1 MAQATLD
8 KMKQA
13 VEELEAVR
21 AALLRDPQPE
31 PAPARADRPP
41 PPAARRVPLAPPREW
56 LSTKMA
62 DLTMGPSTA
71 AVDPVTAMMQT
82 QMITTAAVQKFAE
95 DISRWTSAEVR
106 HVSKD
111 WPVFDG
117 MVLHYITWKRAWKA
131 HDQENYPD
139 LQGDSLRR
147 VLVER
152 SLRPVDK
159 ERVKFKSTIKA
170 VWELLDRIYART
182 DTFLMDLM
190 APLKATKPGEGLPG
204 TGGAHGAHHPDL

>member
-1 MAQATLD
+1 
-8 KMKQA
+8 
-13 VEELEAVR
+13 
-21 AALLRDPQPE
+21 
-31 PAPARADRPP
+31 
-41 PPAARRVPLAPPREW
+41 
-56 LSTKMA
+56 MA

-71 AVDPVTAMMQT
+71 AVDPVMAMMQT
-82 QMITTAAVQKFAE
+82 QMIPTAAVQKFAE

-106 HVSKD
+106 HGSKD
-111 WPVFDG
+111 WPVYDG
-117 MVLHYITWKRAWKA
+117 MVLHYITWKREWKA

-159 ERVKFKSTIKA
+159 ERVKFKSTIEA

-182 DTFLMDLM
+182 DTFLTDLM
-190 APLKATKPGEGLPG
+190 APLKATKP
-204 TGGAHGAHHPDL
+204 HGAHHPDLRHRRGCRHAGHPDAPGESGAHVREVAPQ